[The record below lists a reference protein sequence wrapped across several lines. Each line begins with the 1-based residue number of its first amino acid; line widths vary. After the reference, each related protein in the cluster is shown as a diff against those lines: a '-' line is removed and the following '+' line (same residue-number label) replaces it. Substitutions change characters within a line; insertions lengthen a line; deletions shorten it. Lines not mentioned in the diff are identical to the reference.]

1 MTLNVQEG
9 DLHSTVMMIAAVG
22 GLNVSIDDS
31 VKGVI
36 TIMLEDIEPREALNI
51 VALTK
56 DLQIID
62 KGGTL
67 IITSNYG
74 YNALMDSYVFV
85 LKYADAESI
94 SDIIIKSLS
103 LNKTDDDTNETRTIR
118 NADGSREE
126 YKLRG
131 NKTEQRKIEERVTIN
146 KDSNA
151 IILYGTQL
159 EYERAKKILSELD
172 VPPNETSSMRT
183 AYVLPIQY
191 GNAEVYRQMILNML
205 NYNQDSDKL
214 EMDTNGSN
222 NDNTNSTTDSS
233 IDVYDDGKLMILN
246 SHINNDNNGA
256 KRVMINKDTNAL
268 ILYGTQFEYERAK
281 KFLSEL
287 DVPLKQVSIEAK
299 IVAINKAA
307 TKDLGIDWFWSTI
320 PRAVNYTPAYTET
333 DYHRDGSYTVTNH
346 PATYTRQQNEET
358 GFGVL
363 QFGHMPNGGP
373 YEWYF
378 GARLNALITNGKAK
392 MLSRPNIMTV
402 QGHEAVINVG
412 SSVPVPR
419 VDVSNSITT
428 TSIEYKDAGII
439 LRVTPRVNADG
450 SITANILTGVST
462 PQYVADLKAYQ
473 FYTRSAFTTVTM
485 QDSQPI
491 VIGGLIGQDEEKS
504 IRKIPFLGDLP
515 ILGALFKSVRKNK
528 SDSEL
533 VIFLSAHV
541 LDS

>member
-103 LNKTDDDTNETRTIR
+103 LNKTDNDTNETRTIR

-172 VPPNETSSMRT
+172 VPPNQTSSMRT

-233 IDVYDDGKLMILN
+233 IDVYDDGKIMIVN

-256 KRVMINKDTNAL
+256 RRVMINKDTNTL

-320 PRAVNYTPAYTET
+320 PQYAEYNPSTTTRGDNTTET
-333 DYHRDGSYTVTNH
+333 TEGY
-346 PATYTRQQNEET
+346 YTRNQNEQT

-363 QFGHMPNGGP
+363 QFGRVPGTPNLS

-473 FYTRSAFTTVTM
+473 FHTRSAFTTVTM